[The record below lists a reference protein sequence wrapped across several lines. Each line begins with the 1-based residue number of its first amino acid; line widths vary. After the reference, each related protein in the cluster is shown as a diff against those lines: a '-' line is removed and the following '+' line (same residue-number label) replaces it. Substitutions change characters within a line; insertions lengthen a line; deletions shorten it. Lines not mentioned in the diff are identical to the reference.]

1 MLVWVEPRAVG
12 GRSEVQPDEGH
23 AQRNHSSGGEQDSNT
38 GAVALVHGGP
48 HGCSAGWRQLKV
60 VRRVPIIARKP
71 AYDAPHD
78 RHRERPAPRSRVPSG
93 PWQTVCVAPVPAGSV
108 KCTACPTLTVM
119 LVVLKSAATILT
131 SFGPVVRWPQAA
143 KASSSTRA
151 RSARALLMRV
161 FTAECPFVSVQQL
174 T

>member
-23 AQRNHSSGGEQDSNT
+23 AQGNHGSGGEQDSNT

-60 VRRVPIIARKP
+60 VRRVSIIARNQ

-78 RHRERPAPRSRVPSG
+78 RHLER
-93 PWQTVCVAPVPAGSV
+93 
-108 KCTACPTLTVM
+108 
-119 LVVLKSAATILT
+119 
-131 SFGPVVRWPQAA
+131 QAA
-143 KASSSTRA
+143 PA
-151 RSARALLMRV
+151 RDNVTTHAL
-161 FTAECPFVSVQQL
+161 TDA
-174 T
+174 